1 MYAWKPS
8 SGAHQ
13 YKMVDQSQLVNIA
26 VVSENITV
34 TIIFTLDWIYIYLVN
49 IIFVAIVQRM
59 VG

>member
-1 MYAWKPS
+1 
-8 SGAHQ
+8 
-13 YKMVDQSQLVNIA
+13 MVDQSQLVNIA

-49 IIFVAIVQRM
+49 IIFIAIVQRM